1 MMNTVLLQRGAAR
14 GSLFLGG
21 RQRSHQTLTPHVH
34 PLTSAASASDL
45 VISTMDEKSGIAMLT
60 MNRPPAN
67 TLSLEM

>member
-14 GSLFLGG
+14 STLFLGG
-21 RQRSHQTLTPHVH
+21 RQRSHQTLTSHAHSP
-34 PLTSAASASDL
+34 TSASSTTDL

-67 TLSLEM
+67 TLSFEM